1 MSGDTNPNYETI
13 AWHSAPL
20 FEILEQE
27 DREVAKQRL
36 CQALLTKPLFLM
48 ELRQIRMISRLL
60 NLMKGIDQK
69 KNLFGYYNAVLA
81 RYCSLMNLCEGRSSE
96 SQERFWGGYMNDLK
110 SIYGPTINSGNMI
123 EQLNG
128 KARQYDVIIPGPSVA
143 SHANVLTNQTIAT
156 TNPSEKN
163 IHPPLVMI
171 PINDAEG
178 GPSGFFAC
186 PVDPKGPIA
195 SISFWEGDTNPN
207 YETIAWHSAPLFDNL
222 EREDREVAKQE
233 LCQALLT
240 KPVFLKEL
248 LQTRMI
254 SRLLNLM
261 KGIDQKKNLFGYY
274 NAVLARYC
282 RLMNLC
288 QGRSSQSQE
297 RFWGGYMNDLKSI
310 YGPTINSGNMIE
322 QFNGKARQYDVIIPG
337 PSVASNAN
345 ILTNQ
350 IIATTNPSERNV
362 YPPTAMNPIND
373 AEGGPNGFF
382 ACPVDPKGPNID
394 INGRS
399 LVNCGNEQRPITPP
413 NHLPSTSSSNQ
424 QVTIVDANQDDLLT
438 CAIEQVTIG
447 DEDVDRLLASPTKQ
461 PQVKETKKRLFGYYN
476 AVLARYCSL
485 MNLCEGRSSES
496 QERFWGGYMNDL
508 KSIYGPTIN
517 SGNMN
522 EQLNG
527 KARQYDVIIPGP
539 SVASNANVLT
549 NQTIATTNLSERN
562 VHPPTVM
569 NPINDV
575 EGGPNGF
582 FACPVDPKGPN
593 IDING
598 RSLVNCGNEQ
608 RPITPPN
615 HLPSTSSSNQ
625 QVTIVDA
632 NQDDL
637 LTCAIEQVTIG
648 DEDVD
653 RLLASPTK
661 QPQVKETKKRVNRM
675 SGGGVDETVEAFNG
689 TIEKCQEGHQL
700 MNSTLPRH
708 SLLDDF
714 LKEHFQSDEAEELYD
729 NLTIDGYDESNG
741 FVYKENTTLG
751 SMENTAAEKNQIITG
766 EKMGTLV
773 RKN

>member
-20 FEILEQE
+20 FELLEQE

-48 ELRQIRMISRLL
+48 ELR
-60 NLMKGIDQK
+60 
-69 KNLFGYYNAVLA
+69 
-81 RYCSLMNLCEGRSSE
+81 E
-96 SQERFWGGYMNDLK
+96 
-110 SIYGPTINSGNMI
+110 
-123 EQLNG
+123 
-128 KARQYDVIIPGPSVA
+128 
-143 SHANVLTNQTIAT
+143 
-156 TNPSEKN
+156 
-163 IHPPLVMI
+163 
-171 PINDAEG
+171 
-178 GPSGFFAC
+178 
-186 PVDPKGPIA
+186 
-195 SISFWEGDTNPN
+195 
-207 YETIAWHSAPLFDNL
+207 
-222 EREDREVAKQE
+222 
-233 LCQALLT
+233 
-240 KPVFLKEL
+240 
-248 LQTRMI
+248 TRMI

-288 QGRSSQSQE
+288 EGRSSQ
-297 RFWGGYMNDLKSI
+297 
-310 YGPTINSGNMIE
+310 
-322 QFNGKARQYDVIIPG
+322 
-337 PSVASNAN
+337 
-345 ILTNQ
+345 
-350 IIATTNPSERNV
+350 
-362 YPPTAMNPIND
+362 
-373 AEGGPNGFF
+373 
-382 ACPVDPKGPNID
+382 
-394 INGRS
+394 
-399 LVNCGNEQRPITPP
+399 
-413 NHLPSTSSSNQ
+413 
-424 QVTIVDANQDDLLT
+424 
-438 CAIEQVTIG
+438 
-447 DEDVDRLLASPTKQ
+447 
-461 PQVKETKKRLFGYYN
+461 
-476 AVLARYCSL
+476 
-485 MNLCEGRSSES
+485 S

-549 NQTIATTNLSERN
+549 NQIIATTKPNERN
-562 VHPPTVM
+562 VHPSTAVI
-569 NPINDV
+569 PINDA
-575 EGGPNGF
+575 EGGPSGF

-593 IDING
+593 IDMNG

-615 HLPSTSSSNQ
+615 HLPYTSSSNQ

-648 DEDVD
+648 DESVD

-661 QPQVKETKKRVNRM
+661 QPQAKETKKGVNRM
-675 SGGGVDETVEAFNG
+675 SGEGVGENVEAFNG
-689 TIEKCQEGHQL
+689 IIENGQEGHQL
-700 MNSTLPRH
+700 INSTIPRH

-714 LKEHFQSDEAEELYD
+714 LKEHFQSDEVEELYD

-751 SMENTAAEKNQIITG
+751 SMETIAAEKNQIISG
-766 EKMGTLV
+766 EKMATLAT
-773 RKN
+773 KN